1 MPHFLKKMKNEDIS
15 KLIAKKLLQI
25 NAIIIN
31 AQNPFTWA
39 SGIISPI
46 YCDNRLALSHVE
58 VREIITEAFEYKA
71 EKFGKFDVIG
81 GVATAGVPHGAILA
95 AKMGLPFVY
104 VRAAAKEH
112 GKKNLIEGRLL
123 PGQKVL
129 LIEDLISTGGSSL
142 KAVEAVRE
150 NGNEVMGVMAIF
162 SYEFAAADEA
172 FAAQQCP
179 FATLSSYSTLLEQA
193 LEENYITEN
202 QLNLLKNWKK
212 DPSNWGKV

>member
-1 MPHFLKKMKNEDIS
+1 MNNEAIS
-15 KLIAKKLLQI
+15 RLIAKNLLQI

-39 SGIISPI
+39 SGIKSPI
-46 YCDNRLALSHVE
+46 YCDNRLALSHVQ
-58 VREIITEAFEYKA
+58 VRNLITEGFVKKSA
-71 EKFGKFDVIG
+71 EFGSFDVIG

-112 GKKNLIEGRLL
+112 GKKNLIEGRLV

-142 KAVEAVRE
+142 KAVDAVRE
-150 NGNEVMGVMAIF
+150 NGNEVAGVLAIF
-162 SYEFAAADEA
+162 SYEFELAKNA
-172 FAAQQCP
+172 FAAQDCP
-179 FATLSSYSTLLEQA
+179 FSTLSNYTTLLEQA
-193 LEENYITEN
+193 LEDHKITDD
-202 QLNLLKNWKK
+202 QLDLLKEWRK
-212 DPSNWGKV
+212 DPSNWGKEL

>member
-1 MPHFLKKMKNEDIS
+1 MNNEAIS
-15 KLIAKKLLQI
+15 RLIAKNLLQI

-39 SGIISPI
+39 SGIKSPI
-46 YCDNRLALSHVE
+46 YCDNRLALSHVQ
-58 VREIITEAFEYKA
+58 VRQLITKGFELRSA
-71 EKFGKFDVIG
+71 DFGDFDVIA

-112 GKKNLIEGRLL
+112 GKKNLIEGRLV

-142 KAVEAVRE
+142 KAVDAVRE
-150 NGNEVMGVMAIF
+150 NGNEVAGVLAIF
-162 SYEFAAADEA
+162 SYEFELAKNA
-172 FAAQQCP
+172 FAAQDCP
-179 FATLSSYSTLLEQA
+179 FSTLSNYTTLLEQA
-193 LEENYITEN
+193 LEDHKITDD
-202 QLNLLKNWKK
+202 QLDLLKEWRK
-212 DPSNWGKV
+212 DPSNWGKEL